1 MAKKDWGKVIE
12 AAIEQGWRSET
23 TRDGLQLFAPG
34 RVGIVTIHGTP
45 SDPRAIKNAISRLRR
60 HGFQWPPKR

>member
-23 TRDGLQLFAPG
+23 TKDGLQLFAPD
-34 RVGIVTIHGTP
+34 RVGIVERSTARR
-45 SDPRAIKNAISRLRR
+45 DQRAFKNAISRLRR
-60 HGFQWPPKR
+60 HGFQWPKR